1 MVLNLWKVSILTKVV
16 NNQMQRRELFSF
28 LSTSIKDVVQEKKA
42 IIIRPPYYDDE
53 DAFGRECQNCE
64 GLCAASC
71 QEQIIIIS
79 EDKTPSLNFSKSG
92 CTYCDD
98 CATACE
104 SSVLA
109 LEWKKQIQVNI
120 NINEKTCLS
129 WQGVMCFS
137 CKDPC
142 LEDAIDFKA
151 MFMPTINQ
159 DKCTAC
165 GFCIS
170 RCPSN
175 AIDIN
180 FLKVTDEDSNEDITK
195 FTDS

>member
-1 MVLNLWKVSILTKVV
+1 ME
-16 NNQMQRRELFSF
+16 RRELFSF
-28 LSTSIKDVVQEKKA
+28 LSSSLKNEANVEKE
-42 IIIRPPYYDDE
+42 IILRPPYYDDI
-53 DAFGRECQNCE
+53 DAFDRECQKCD
-64 GLCAASC
+64 GLCATSC

-79 EDKTPSLNFSKSG
+79 KDKTPALDLSRGG

-104 SSVLA
+104 SGVLT
-109 LEWKKQIQVNI
+109 LENKTLIKANI
-120 NINEKTCLS
+120 SISERTCLS

-151 MFMPTINQ
+151 MFMPTIDE

-165 GFCIS
+165 GFCIG

-175 AIDIN
+175 AINIS
-180 FLKVTDEDSNEDITK
+180 KVKNENSNKDNLNNDHI
-195 FTDS
+195 

>member
-1 MVLNLWKVSILTKVV
+1 
-16 NNQMQRRELFSF
+16 MQRRELFSF
-28 LSTSIKDVVQEKKA
+28 LSSSIKGEEKKA
-42 IIIRPPYYDDE
+42 RKITLRPPYYNDK

-64 GLCAASC
+64 GLCATSC
-71 QEQIIIIS
+71 QEQIIIIG
-79 EDKTPSLNFSKSG
+79 EDKTPTLDLSKSG

-104 SSVLA
+104 LGVLTIESKKLIEANISISESS
-109 LEWKKQIQVNI
+109 
-120 NINEKTCLS
+120 CLS

-142 LEDAIDFKA
+142 LEDAIEFKA
-151 MFMPTINQ
+151 MFMPHIDQ
-159 DKCTAC
+159 EKCTAC

-175 AIDIN
+175 AINI
-180 FLKVTDEDSNEDITK
+180 LKVKNESSD
-195 FTDS
+195 